1 MKNVVAELIPVS
13 DRPIQCRIKTMP
25 FVESWVIFKQL
36 GEPFYRNHCRTHF
49 TLCKR
54 LPSTTVVQG
63 QIKSVEYYLES
74 ISLLRTG
81 HWHQKRAEQY
91 LGCLSRN
98 KERQV

>member
-63 QIKSVEYYLES
+63 KKKKKKKCEV
-74 ISLLRTG
+74 ISRIYFPTS
-81 HWHQKRAEQY
+81 HWSLAPKD
-91 LGCLSRN
+91 C
-98 KERQV
+98 